1 MPRGKVLSPEEIG
14 AIKAHK
20 LHGKSN
26 RWIASQLDRSEH
38 AIRNYLKQSERKT
51 PKKRVGRKRK
61 WTKRT
66 IRRIFRLATV
76 KKFSSKRISEALDH
90 VLKPSTVRALLNSTH
105 LAKWIKRKPA
115 PAIKPAHKVAR
126 AAFAAKF
133 LSKTRMWKRV
143 IFSDEK
149 KFNLDGP
156 DGYQYYWHD
165 VRAESELYC
174 KRVSGGGSVMVWA
187 GMNAYGKTNIAFLEG
202 RQDSACYTTTLD
214 TYLLPFIKNLRDN
227 HGVPSPIFQQDNASI
242 HESRFTKA
250 HINALGIKKLKWP
263 SRSPDLNPIENV
275 WGQLAWSVY
284 EGGRQ
289 FDTREELKA
298 QIVRSWAAIK
308 QSYLRHLVDTMPTRL
323 AQVVLKNGGPIDK

>member
-1 MPRGKVLSPEEIG
+1 MPRGTRLTPEEIG
-14 AIKAHK
+14 AAKAYHAE
-20 LHGKSN
+20 GKSF
-26 RWIASQLDRSEH
+26 RYIGRQLKRSDH
-38 AIRNYLKQSERKT
+38 AIRNLIS
-51 PKKRVGRKRK
+51 PKKATKTTKKVGRP
-61 WTKRT
+61 TKVSQRLA
-66 IRRIFRLATV
+66 RRIFRLAIV
-76 KKFSSKRISEALDH
+76 KKYTSKRIAEAIEN
-90 VLKPSTVRALLNSTH
+90 VIKPSTVRKLLSSSR

-115 PAIKPAHKVAR
+115 PAIKPHHKAAR

-133 LSKTRMWKRV
+133 LSKTSMWRRV

-165 VRAESELYC
+165 VRAETELYS

-187 GMNAYGKTNIAFLEG
+187 GMSAHGKTNIAILEG
-202 RQDSACYTTTLD
+202 RQNSVCYTHTLD
-214 TYLLPFIKNLRDN
+214 NYLAPFIQNLREN
-227 HGVPSPIFQQDNASI
+227 RGIRSPIFQQDNASI

-250 HINALGIKKLKWP
+250 HIEAMGIKKLKWP
-263 SRSPDLNPIENV
+263 AKSPDLNPIENV

-289 FDTREELKA
+289 FDTKEKLMV
-298 QIVRSWAAIK
+298 QIIRSWAEID
-308 QSYLRHLVDTMPTRL
+308 QGYLRGLVNSMPTRM